1 MGHGQPLTGQSP
13 TPTPNDSKETTL
25 MQIRTRTLG
34 ALGAFALV
42 ALAAACNDDNNDNI
56 TGTASD
62 RVFVQVERL
71 GNPLVSEVFLAKRN
85 HGFHNAGKPSTD
97 VANHSAELKAFV
109 TTVAGRDQSV
119 ANTLASVLLPDM
131 LIVQTDKAQST
142 AGWLTWALANGY
154 GGRKLTD
161 DVVDA
166 GLSAIFGSLLSPNN
180 VSPGLTTDNVNQN
193 DKPFGSTFPYLAAAN

>member
-1 MGHGQPLTGQSP
+1 
-13 TPTPNDSKETTL
+13 
-25 MQIRTRTLG
+25 MQTRTRMLAVLG
-34 ALGAFALV
+34 ALALMS
-42 ALAAACNDDNNDNI
+42 AAACSDDTNDI
-56 TGTASD
+56 TGARRD

-97 VANHSAELKAFV
+97 VANHATELEAFV

-131 LIVQTDKAQST
+131 LIVQTDRATNT
-142 AGWLTWALANGY
+142 AGWLSWAVANGY

-166 GLSAIFGSLLSPNN
+166 GLAAVFGSLLSPNN
-180 VSPGLTTDNVNQN
+180 VSPGLTTDNVSQN
-193 DKPFGSTFPYLAAAN
+193 DKPFLATFPYLAAAN

>member
-1 MGHGQPLTGQSP
+1 
-13 TPTPNDSKETTL
+13 
-25 MQIRTRTLG
+25 MQMRTRVLAALG
-34 ALGAFALV
+34 ALALIV
-42 ALAAACNDDNNDNI
+42 TAGACNDENDNDI
-56 TGTASD
+56 TGTGGD

-71 GNPLVSEVFLAKRN
+71 ANPLVSEVFLMKRN

-97 VANHSAELKAFV
+97 VANHATELRAFV
-109 TTVAGRDQSV
+109 TTVAGREAGV

-131 LIVQTDKAQST
+131 LIVQTDKATNT
-142 AGWLTWALANGY
+142 AGWLTWALADGY

-180 VSPGLTTDNVNQN
+180 VSAGLTTDNVSQN
-193 DKPFGSTFPYLAAAN
+193 DKPFLTAFPYLAAAN